1 MKKYYEKNTSGI
13 IKSIN
18 NMKNEYTNNIH
29 DKNGIKN
36 IQIDLKNNEI
46 KSYIKNE
53 PKYNYLHQTSSSL
66 YKVRESKTL
75 KKSETDKKYRN
86 MILNKEYHQEKDSNK
101 LLLDNINLNM
111 SKTQRRMKSLFDKE
125 KINIVCHKNNM
136 KENYNKNI
144 PNQTQNYYNY
154 FPQPEP
160 FPKTIN
166 YNFSI
171 NNNLK
176 YKNDISTSK
185 EEENYRPSPSI
196 KKEDNT
202 ILYLLTNLNLGNLY
216 NIFISNFISFND
228 LFLLKK
234 EDFIEM
240 KIPIGPRN
248 RILHFISEYKKFGKT
263 FDFKELSSFLI
274 YYKKLMEK
282 PIVGDFNFNENIY
295 YKDNIDEKEEK
306 FNNYN
311 DEQKEKSSLLFFEKP
326 NKSEKK
332 LIINQ
337 KEYHK
342 NNQRIKKYNSVNC
355 HGKNNIHKNENTSY
369 YIKNIN
375 SNNIKLNYK
384 NEKKNEKKKIS
395 TNHNKKN
402 NSCKNQ
408 FINNDKSKIKNNYDL
423 LYKKFNVMNKKVND
437 FLQNYSK
444 IQKYSKYIDEKIHNF
459 L

>member
-1 MKKYYEKNTSGI
+1 MKKYYEINSSGI
-13 IKSIN
+13 IKGIN
-18 NMKNEYTNNIH
+18 NMKNEYTNDIH
-29 DKNGIKN
+29 VKNGIKN

-46 KSYIKNE
+46 KSNTKNE
-53 PKYNYLHQTSSSL
+53 HRYNYLHQTSSSL
-66 YKVRESKTL
+66 YKVRKSKTL
-75 KKSETDKKYRN
+75 KKNETDKNYKN
-86 MILNKEYHQEKDSNK
+86 MILNKEYHPEKDSNK
-101 LLLDNINLNM
+101 LLLDKINLNM
-111 SKTQRRMKSLFDKE
+111 NKTQRRIKSLLDKE
-125 KINIVCHKNNM
+125 NINIICHKNIC
-136 KENYNKNI
+136 KEKSNKNI

-185 EEENYRPSPSI
+185 EEENYRLSTSS

-216 NIFISNFISFND
+216 NIFMSNYISFND

-248 RILHFISEYKKFGKT
+248 RIIHIISEYKKFGKT
-263 FDFKELSSFLI
+263 FDFKELSNFLN

-282 PIVGDFNFNENIY
+282 PIVSDINFTESIY
-295 YKDNIDEKEEK
+295 YKDNIEEKEEK

-311 DEQKEKSSLLFFEKP
+311 DEQNEKSSLLFFEKP

-332 LIINQ
+332 LIVNQ
-337 KEYHK
+337 KEYNK
-342 NNQRIKKYNSVNC
+342 NNNIIKKYNSVNYL
-355 HGKNNIHKNENTSY
+355 GKNNIHKNNN
-369 YIKNIN
+369 KKIN
-375 SNNIKLNYK
+375 SNNIKSKYAD
-384 NEKKNEKKKIS
+384 EKKTIFSNR
-395 TNHNKKN
+395 NKKN
-402 NSCKNQ
+402 NSSKNR
-408 FINNDKSKIKNNYDL
+408 FINNDKSKIKKNYDL
-423 LYKKFNVMNKKVND
+423 LYKKFNIMNKKVND
-437 FLQNYSK
+437 FQQNYSK
-444 IQKYSKYIDEKIHNF
+444 IQKYSKYIDEKISEF
-459 L
+459 FKTQKIT

>member
-1 MKKYYEKNTSGI
+1 MKKYYEINSSGI
-13 IKSIN
+13 IKGIN
-18 NMKNEYTNNIH
+18 NMKNEYTNDIH
-29 DKNGIKN
+29 VKNRIKN

-46 KSYIKNE
+46 KSNTKKE
-53 PKYNYLHQTSSSL
+53 HRYNYLHQTSSSL
-66 YKVRESKTL
+66 YKVRKSKTL
-75 KKSETDKKYRN
+75 KKNETDKNYKN
-86 MILNKEYHQEKDSNK
+86 MILNKEYHPEKDSNK
-101 LLLDNINLNM
+101 LLLDKVNLNM
-111 SKTQRRMKSLFDKE
+111 NKTQRRIKSLLDKE
-125 KINIVCHKNNM
+125 NINIICHKNIC
-136 KENYNKNI
+136 KEKSNKNI
-144 PNQTQNYYNY
+144 QNQTQNYYNY

-185 EEENYRPSPSI
+185 EEENYRLSTSS

-216 NIFISNFISFND
+216 NIFISNYISFND

-248 RILHFISEYKKFGKT
+248 RIIHFISEYKKFGKT
-263 FDFKELSSFLI
+263 FDFKELSNFLN

-282 PIVGDFNFNENIY
+282 PIVSDINFNESIY

-311 DEQKEKSSLLFFEKP
+311 DEQNEKSSLLFFEKP

-332 LIINQ
+332 LIVNQ
-337 KEYHK
+337 KEYNK
-342 NNQRIKKYNSVNC
+342 NNNIIKKYNSVNYL
-355 HGKNNIHKNENTSY
+355 GKNNIHKNYN
-369 YIKNIN
+369 KKIN
-375 SNNIKLNYK
+375 SNNIKSKYAD
-384 NEKKNEKKKIS
+384 EKKTIFSNR
-395 TNHNKKN
+395 NKKN
-402 NSCKNQ
+402 NSSKNR
-408 FINNDKSKIKNNYDL
+408 FINNDKSKIKKNYDL

-437 FLQNYSK
+437 FQQNYSK
-444 IQKYSKYIDEKIHNF
+444 IQKYSKYIDEKISEF
-459 L
+459 FKTQKIT